1 MKPNLTEYEAFV
13 AIVEEANL
21 SGAAK
26 RLNLTKS
33 AISKQ
38 LSKLEAR
45 LGIGLIDRTTHTL
58 VVTPPGQQF
67 YPQCK
72 EVLQSIQSHEKN
84 LKNTLDTPEGKL
96 RISFSQVLLQS
107 PLVAT
112 LAKFHQRY
120 PSIVCDMRVD
130 DSFEDLMAEQID
142 FAFRL
147 SHQENSRL
155 VARPLAEANLI
166 FCASPNYLEQ
176 HGKPKS
182 LASLIKHQV
191 IIPNY
196 NRYTEPKAIRE
207 LMLAHIDRN
216 KLHSSNNVTALI
228 QAALEGMGIIV
239 ILDITV
245 KKHLDEGR
253 LVNLFPTQV
262 LLKRTLHLV
271 YPRQNYPVKRLDVF
285 KRFILEEFPKV
296 L

>member
-13 AIVEEANL
+13 AVVEEANL
-21 SGAAK
+21 SSAAK

-38 LSKLEAR
+38 LSKLENR
-45 LGIGLIDRTTHTL
+45 LGVGLIDRTTHTL

-84 LKNTLDTPEGKL
+84 LKNSLDTPEGKL

-107 PLVAT
+107 PLVST

-120 PSIVCDMRVD
+120 PSIVCDMRVE
-130 DSFEDLMAEQID
+130 DSFEDLMASQID

-155 VARPLAEANLI
+155 VARPLAEASLI
-166 FCASPNYLEQ
+166 FCASPSYLEQ
-176 HGKPKS
+176 HGKPES
-182 LASLIKHQV
+182 LVSLIKHQV
-191 IIPNY
+191 IIPNFDRY
-196 NRYTEPKAIRE
+196 NEPKAIRE
-207 LMLAHIDRN
+207 LMYAHIDRS

-228 QAALEGMGIIV
+228 QAALEAMGIIV
-239 ILDITV
+239 VLDIAV

-253 LVNLFPTQV
+253 LINLFPKQV

-271 YPRQNYPVKRLDVF
+271 YPRQNHPVKRLDVF
-285 KRFILEEFPKV
+285 KQFMLEEFPKV

>member
-13 AIVEEANL
+13 AVVEEANL

-38 LSKLEAR
+38 LSKLEGR
-45 LGIGLIDRTTHTL
+45 LGVGLIDRTTHTL
-58 VVTPPGQQF
+58 VVTPAGQQF

-72 EVLQSIQSHEKN
+72 EVLQSIQTHEKN
-84 LKNTLDTPEGKL
+84 LKNALDTPEGKL

-107 PLVAT
+107 PLVNT
-112 LAKFHQRY
+112 LAKFHYRY
-120 PSIVCDMRVD
+120 PSIVCDMRVE
-130 DSFEDLMAEQID
+130 DSFEDLMAAQID

-155 VARPLAEANLI
+155 VARPLTEANLV
-166 FCASPNYLEQ
+166 FCASSLYLER
-176 HGKPKS
+176 HGQPRS
-182 LASLIKHQV
+182 LKSLIKHQV
-191 IIPNY
+191 IIPNFDRY
-196 NRYTEPKAIRE
+196 NEPKAIRE
-207 LMLAHIDRN
+207 LMYAHIDQS

-239 ILDITV
+239 VLDIAV
-245 KKHLDEGR
+245 KEYLDEGR
-253 LVNLFPTQV
+253 LVNLFPKQA

-271 YPRQNYPVKRLDVF
+271 YPRQNYPVKCLDVF
-285 KRFILEEFPKV
+285 KQFMLEEFPKV

>member
-13 AIVEEANL
+13 AVVEEANL
-21 SGAAK
+21 SRAAR

-33 AISKQ
+33 AVSKQ
-38 LSKLEAR
+38 LSKLEDR
-45 LGIGLIDRTTHTL
+45 LGVGLIDRTTHTF

-72 EVLQSIQSHEKN
+72 EVLQSIKTHEKN

-107 PLVAT
+107 PLVST
-112 LAKFHQRY
+112 LAKFHKRY
-120 PSIVCDMRVD
+120 PSIVCDMRVE
-130 DSFEDLMAEQID
+130 DSFEDLMATQID

-155 VARPLAEANLI
+155 VARPLAEASLV
-166 FCASPNYLEQ
+166 FCASPNYLER
-176 HGKPKS
+176 HGIPRS
-182 LASLIKHQV
+182 LESLIKHQV
-191 IIPNY
+191 IIPNFDRY
-196 NRYTEPKAIRE
+196 NEPKAIRE
-207 LMLAHIDRN
+207 LMYAHTDRS

-239 ILDITV
+239 VLDITV
-245 KKHLDEGR
+245 KNHFDEGR
-253 LVNLFPTQV
+253 LVNLFPKQA

-285 KRFILEEFPKV
+285 KQFVLEEFPKV

>member
-13 AIVEEANL
+13 AVVEEANL

-45 LGIGLIDRTTHTL
+45 LGVGLIDRTTHTL

-72 EVLQSIQSHEKN
+72 EVLQSIQTHEN
-84 LKNTLDTPEGKL
+84 SLKNTLDTAEGKL

-107 PLVAT
+107 PLVVT

-120 PSIVCDMRVD
+120 PNIVCDMRVE
-130 DSFEDLMAEQID
+130 DSFEDLMASQID

-155 VARPLAEANLI
+155 VARPLAEASLI
-166 FCASPNYLEQ
+166 FCASPNYLKR
-176 HGKPKS
+176 HGKPES
-182 LASLIKHQV
+182 LESLITHQI
-191 IIPNY
+191 IIPDFDRY
-196 NRYTEPKAIRE
+196 NEPKAIRE
-207 LMLAHIDRN
+207 LMLAHIDRS

-228 QAALEGMGIIV
+228 QAALEGMGVIV
-239 ILDITV
+239 VLDIAV

-253 LVNLFPTQV
+253 LVTLFPKQA
-262 LLKRTLHLV
+262 LLKRTLQLV
-271 YPRQNYPVKRLDVF
+271 YPRQSYPVKRLDAF
-285 KRFILEEFPKV
+285 KNFMLEEFPKV